1 MILGKLS
8 YTDSLAFRADYQ
20 PWDSSKG
27 SAHPRSEFINCIYT
41 LSPGEGNGYPLQYSC
56 LENSMERSL
65 VSDTTEQLTYAS
77 TQLLVHEPRDVSK
90 LLFVCVCVCARV
102 CNKRAVYPCI
112 FFLWKCAISYSKE
125 TMAQYS
131 LFKYQH
137 SLGLK
142 LEYLVQP

>member
-90 LLFVCVCVCARV
+90 LFFVCVCVCVCARACV
-102 CNKRAVYPCI
+102 TRGLYTHAFFSFENVLSVIQKRPWPNIACSSINIPWALSWNI
-112 FFLWKCAISYSKE
+112 
-125 TMAQYS
+125 
-131 LFKYQH
+131 
-137 SLGLK
+137 
-142 LEYLVQP
+142 